1 MKNELFSLAIQRIRG
16 TKRNS
21 LLLGIILLCSF
32 AFTVIT
38 LGITD
43 SLNETNAQYR
53 LDTYGSWKTTVY
65 NSTEEDKEIL
75 EENPLSKQVGTLLSY
90 GNIGGS
96 DTIGTPDKALI
107 EMGNLE
113 LLEGHFPEKS
123 GEIAMEASLLSAL
136 GYDYELNQKIVV
148 NFQKDVETWVEA
160 EFTLCGVLKQYS
172 HLWNCEENISLP
184 AAFIVKEDGEK
195 LQPFPAY
202 HYFVTSEEEQE
213 TLTGSIRSTLGKK
226 ENENLKI
233 VGNTFAYNSLSEKA
247 DYYLYLVL
255 ILLTTVLAVACV
267 YFVQMQEQ
275 LRSIALFRSIGGTK
289 KQLIGL
295 LFYETMCM
303 VVPCIC
309 LGTIIGSAG
318 LWGIFKVFIN
328 VSFTDFRISIP
339 IFGFLVVTLLWL
351 GSIFFCRLLVLYL
364 AMKQPL
370 TGKITMSGKM
380 GKRYRSIKK
389 ASLTLLAG
397 MFSTVM
403 LFVMMESIPE
413 FFEKRWAEKESS
425 YRIDAAEKTIS
436 EEEVKVLEEL
446 PGITK
451 VLPHGEMVG
460 ELSFD
465 NMKKVPLASACKEN
479 KNKNQPI
486 FMEQQNADGTMEY
499 ICFPQ
504 GIGVRVIGIQKEYW
518 KDYFDT
524 DISGFDEKAFEEG
537 KTALVTFVTED
548 DGKITF
554 DGTVYEDT
562 GLEKGD
568 IINLRF
574 YDRNSED
581 FQNPSLASE
590 HSLKLA
596 AQPVKRKLREGA
608 GKGYIGS
615 YGAHYNI
622 LVSVNFMQK
631 VLDESKD
638 AEVSSHY
645 TGGNIYGDSNAEIYT
660 SVNAKYLS
668 TDYLVAQTAKSYG
681 TTLDNNREEV
691 SAQVL
696 SHLQNLLLICVCG
709 GCIGLTLFLLLWN
722 LITLA
727 ARYECRKYGIL
738 QAIGMSNKQM
748 YIEILK
754 KGALT
759 GVSSLFLA
767 FFFYGVYFVIREW
780 LKVRYVIENF
790 GDNYTLKEGI
800 QSTYYYLE
808 MCGVSLE
815 VFILFIVAILIFFL
829 ILFYWCNRIL
839 TKTTL
844 MEKLKQ

>member
-16 TKRNS
+16 TKKNS
-21 LLLGIILLCSF
+21 LLLGSILLCSF

-43 SLNETNAQYR
+43 SLNATNEQYR
-53 LDTYGSWKTTVY
+53 LNTYGSWKTAAY
-65 NSTEEDKEIL
+65 YGTEKDKEIL
-75 EENPLSKQVGTLLSY
+75 EDNPLSKQVGTLLSY

-96 DTIGTPDKALI
+96 DTIGTPDNALI

-136 GYDYELNQKIVV
+136 GYDYELNQKIVIS
-148 NFQKDVETWVEA
+148 FQKDLETWVEA

-172 HLWNCEENISLP
+172 HLWNCEENVSLP

-195 LQPFPAY
+195 LQPFPDY
-202 HYFVTSEEEQE
+202 HYFVTSDKEQE
-213 TLTGSIRSTLGKK
+213 ALTGSIQTAFGKT
-226 ENENLKI
+226 ENKNLKI
-233 VGNTFAYNSLSEKA
+233 VGNTLAYSVVSEKA
-247 DYYLYLVL
+247 DYYLYLAL
-255 ILLTTVLAVACV
+255 ILLTTVLAVICV

-303 VVPCIC
+303 VIPCIC
-309 LGTIIGSAG
+309 LGTIIGSVG
-318 LWGIFKVFIN
+318 LWGIFKIFIH
-328 VSFTDFRISIP
+328 VSFADFRISIP
-339 IFGFLVVTLLWL
+339 VFAFFLVTLLWL
-351 GSIFFCRLLVLYL
+351 GAIFFCRLLVLYF

-380 GKRYRSIKK
+380 RKRYRCIKK
-389 ASLTLLAG
+389 VALTLLAG
-397 MFSTVM
+397 MFSTVL

-413 FFEKRWAEKESS
+413 LFEKRWAEKECS
-425 YRIDAAEKTIS
+425 YRVDAAEKTIS
-436 EEEVKVLEEL
+436 KKEVKTLEEL

-451 VLPHGEMVG
+451 VLPYGEMIG
-460 ELSFD
+460 ELNFE
-465 NMKKVPLASACKEN
+465 NMENVPLASACKEN
-479 KNKNQPI
+479 QSKNQPI
-486 FMEQQNADGTMEY
+486 FIEHQNADGTLEY
-499 ICFPQ
+499 MPFPR
-504 GIGVRVIGIQKEYW
+504 GIGVRVIGIRKEYW

-524 DISGFDEKAFEEG
+524 DISGFDEEAFAEG
-537 KTALVTFVTED
+537 KTALVTFITED

-568 IINLRF
+568 TISLRF

-581 FQNPSLASE
+581 IKNPSLASE

-596 AQPVKRKLREGA
+596 TQPVKQKLRERA

-622 LVSVNFMQK
+622 LVSDNFMQK

-638 AEVSSHY
+638 AEISSHY
-645 TGGNIYGDSNAEIYT
+645 TGGNVYGDSSAEVYT
-660 SVNAKYLS
+660 FVNAKYLS
-668 TDYLVAQTAKSYG
+668 TDYLVAQTAKGYG
-681 TTLDNNREEV
+681 TALDNNREEV
-691 SAQVL
+691 SVQVL
-696 SHLQNLLLICVCG
+696 SHLQNLLLIGVCG
-709 GCIGLTLFLLLWN
+709 GCIGFTLFLLLWN

-738 QAIGMSNKQM
+738 QAIGMSKKQM
-748 YIEILK
+748 NVEILK
-754 KGALT
+754 KGVLT
-759 GVSSLFLA
+759 GVCSLLFAFL
-767 FFFYGVYFVIREW
+767 FYGIYFVFREW
-780 LKVRYVIENF
+780 LRVRDVVENF
-790 GDNYTLKEGI
+790 GENYTLKEGI
-800 QSTYYYLE
+800 QNAYYYLE
-808 MCGVSLE
+808 TCGVSLE
-815 VFILFIVAILIFFL
+815 KFILFIVIIFMFFL

-839 TKTTL
+839 IKTTL
-844 MEKLKQ
+844 MEKLKR

>member
-136 GYDYELNQKIVV
+136 GYDYELNQKIVIS
-148 NFQKDVETWVEA
+148 FQKDLETWVEA

-172 HLWNCEENISLP
+172 HLWNCEENVSLP

-195 LQPFPAY
+195 LQPFPDY
-202 HYFVTSEEEQE
+202 HYFVTSDKEQE
-213 TLTGSIRSTLGKK
+213 ALTGSIQTAFGKT
-226 ENENLKI
+226 ENKNLKI

-351 GSIFFCRLLVLYL
+351 
-364 AMKQPL
+364 
-370 TGKITMSGKM
+370 
-380 GKRYRSIKK
+380 
-389 ASLTLLAG
+389 
-397 MFSTVM
+397 
-403 LFVMMESIPE
+403 
-413 FFEKRWAEKESS
+413 
-425 YRIDAAEKTIS
+425 
-436 EEEVKVLEEL
+436 
-446 PGITK
+446 
-451 VLPHGEMVG
+451 
-460 ELSFD
+460 
-465 NMKKVPLASACKEN
+465 
-479 KNKNQPI
+479 
-486 FMEQQNADGTMEY
+486 
-499 ICFPQ
+499 
-504 GIGVRVIGIQKEYW
+504 
-518 KDYFDT
+518 
-524 DISGFDEKAFEEG
+524 
-537 KTALVTFVTED
+537 
-548 DGKITF
+548 
-554 DGTVYEDT
+554 
-562 GLEKGD
+562 
-568 IINLRF
+568 
-574 YDRNSED
+574 
-581 FQNPSLASE
+581 
-590 HSLKLA
+590 
-596 AQPVKRKLREGA
+596 
-608 GKGYIGS
+608 
-615 YGAHYNI
+615 
-622 LVSVNFMQK
+622 
-631 VLDESKD
+631 
-638 AEVSSHY
+638 
-645 TGGNIYGDSNAEIYT
+645 
-660 SVNAKYLS
+660 
-668 TDYLVAQTAKSYG
+668 
-681 TTLDNNREEV
+681 
-691 SAQVL
+691 
-696 SHLQNLLLICVCG
+696 
-709 GCIGLTLFLLLWN
+709 
-722 LITLA
+722 
-727 ARYECRKYGIL
+727 
-738 QAIGMSNKQM
+738 
-748 YIEILK
+748 
-754 KGALT
+754 
-759 GVSSLFLA
+759 
-767 FFFYGVYFVIREW
+767 
-780 LKVRYVIENF
+780 
-790 GDNYTLKEGI
+790 
-800 QSTYYYLE
+800 
-808 MCGVSLE
+808 
-815 VFILFIVAILIFFL
+815 
-829 ILFYWCNRIL
+829 
-839 TKTTL
+839 
-844 MEKLKQ
+844 

>member
-1 MKNELFSLAIQRIRG
+1 MKNELFSLAIQRIKG

-21 LLLGIILLCSF
+21 FLLGIILLCSF

-53 LDTYGSWKTTVY
+53 LDTYGSWKTAVY
-65 NSTEEDKEIL
+65 NSTEKDKEIL
-75 EENPLSKQVGTLLSY
+75 EENPLSKQVGTLVSY

-136 GYDYELNQKIVV
+136 GYDYELNQQIVIS
-148 NFQKDVETWVEA
+148 FQKDLETWVKA

-172 HLWNCEENISLP
+172 HLWNCEENVNLP

-195 LQPFPAY
+195 LQSVPDY
-202 HYFVTSEEEQE
+202 HYFITSEEEQE
-213 TLTGSIRSTLGKK
+213 ILTGSIRSTLEKK

-233 VGNTFAYNSLSEKA
+233 VGNTFAYSSLSEKA
-247 DYYLYLVL
+247 DYYLYLAL
-255 ILLTTVLAVACV
+255 ILLTTVLAVICV

-309 LGTIIGSAG
+309 LGTIIGSVG
-318 LWGIFKVFIN
+318 LCGIFKVFIN

-339 IFGFLVVTLLWL
+339 VFAFFLVTLLWL
-351 GSIFFCRLLVLYL
+351 GAIFFCRLLVLYF

-370 TGKITMSGKM
+370 TGKITMSGVM
-380 GKRYRSIKK
+380 GKRYRNIKK
-389 ASLTLLAG
+389 VSLTLLAG
-397 MFSTVM
+397 MFSTAM

-413 FFEKRWAEKESS
+413 LFEKKWAEKESS
-425 YRIDAAEKTIS
+425 YRISAAEKTIS
-436 EEEVKVLEEL
+436 EEVVKVLEEL

-451 VLPHGEMVG
+451 VLPYGEMVG
-460 ELSFD
+460 ELSFE
-465 NMKKVPLASACKEN
+465 NMEKVPLASACKEN

-486 FMEQQNADGTMEY
+486 FMEHQNADGTSEY
-499 ICFPQ
+499 MCFPQ
-504 GIGVRVIGIQKEYW
+504 GIGVRVIGIRKEYR

-524 DISGFDEKAFEEG
+524 DISGFDEEAFEEG
-537 KTALVTFVTED
+537 KTALVTFITED

-568 IINLRF
+568 TISLRF

-596 AQPVKRKLREGA
+596 AQPVQRKLREGA

-622 LVSVNFMQK
+622 LVSDNFMQK

-645 TGGNIYGDSNAEIYT
+645 TGGNVYGDSSAEVYT

-668 TDYLVAQTAKSYG
+668 TDYLVAQTAKGYG
-681 TTLDNNREEV
+681 TALDNNREEV
-691 SAQVL
+691 SVQVL

-709 GCIGLTLFLLLWN
+709 GCIGLTLLLLLWN

-738 QAIGMSNKQM
+738 QAIGMSKKQM
-748 YIEILK
+748 NAEILK
-754 KGALT
+754 KGVVT
-759 GVSSLFLA
+759 GICSLFLA
-767 FFFYGVYFVIREW
+767 FFFYGCYFVIKEW
-780 LKVRYVIENF
+780 LKVRYVVENF
-790 GDNYTLKEGI
+790 GDNYTLKEGMA
-800 QSTYYYLE
+800 STYYYLE
-808 MCGVSLE
+808 TCGVSLGKI
-815 VFILFIVAILIFFL
+815 ILFAVSILTFFL

-839 TKTTL
+839 IKTAL

>member
-1 MKNELFSLAIQRIRG
+1 MKNELFSLAIQRIKG

-21 LLLGIILLCSF
+21 FLLGIILLCSF

-53 LDTYGSWKTTVY
+53 LDTYGSWKTAVY
-65 NSTEEDKEIL
+65 NSTEKDKEIL
-75 EENPLSKQVGTLLSY
+75 EENPLSKQVGTLVSY

-136 GYDYELNQKIVV
+136 GYDYELNQQIVIS
-148 NFQKDVETWVEA
+148 FQKDLETWVKA

-172 HLWNCEENISLP
+172 HLWNCEENVNLP

-195 LQPFPAY
+195 LQSVPDY
-202 HYFVTSEEEQE
+202 HYFITSEEEQE
-213 TLTGSIRSTLGKK
+213 ILTGSIRSTLEKK

-233 VGNTFAYNSLSEKA
+233 VGNTFAYSSLSEKA
-247 DYYLYLVL
+247 DYYLYLAL
-255 ILLTTVLAVACV
+255 ILLTTVLAVTCV

-309 LGTIIGSAG
+309 LGTIIGSVG

-339 IFGFLVVTLLWL
+339 ILGFFIVTLLWL
-351 GSIFFCRLLVLYL
+351 GAIFFCRLLVLYF

-380 GKRYRSIKK
+380 GKRYRNIKK
-389 ASLTLLAG
+389 VSLTLLAG
-397 MFSTVM
+397 MFSTAM

-413 FFEKRWAEKESS
+413 LFEKKWAEKESS
-425 YRIDAAEKTIS
+425 YRITAAEKTIS

-446 PGITK
+446 PGVTK
-451 VLPHGEMVG
+451 VLPYGEMVG

-465 NMKKVPLASACKEN
+465 NMEKVPLALACKEN
-479 KNKNQPI
+479 KNKTQPI
-486 FMEQQNADGTMEY
+486 LMEHQNADDTMEY
-499 ICFPQ
+499 MCFPQ
-504 GIGVRVIGIQKEYW
+504 GIGVRVIGIRKEYW
-518 KDYFDT
+518 KDYFNT
-524 DISGFDEKAFEEG
+524 ELSGFDEEAFEEG
-537 KTALVTFVTED
+537 KTALVTFITED

-568 IINLRF
+568 TISLRF

-581 FQNPSLASE
+581 IKNPSLASE
-590 HSLKLA
+590 HSLKLV
-596 AQPVKRKLREGA
+596 AQPVQRKLREGA

-622 LVSVNFMQK
+622 LVSDNFMQK

-645 TGGNIYGDSNAEIYT
+645 TGGNVYGDSSAEVYT

-668 TDYLVAQTAKSYG
+668 TDYLVAQTAKGYG
-681 TTLDNNREEV
+681 TALDNNREEV
-691 SAQVL
+691 SVQVL

-709 GCIGLTLFLLLWN
+709 GCIGLTLLLLLWN

-738 QAIGMSNKQM
+738 QAIGMSKKQM
-748 YIEILK
+748 NAEILK
-754 KGALT
+754 KGVVT
-759 GVSSLFLA
+759 GICSLFLA
-767 FFFYGVYFVIREW
+767 FFFYGCYFVIKEW
-780 LKVRYVIENF
+780 LKVRYVVENF
-790 GDNYTLKEGI
+790 GDNYTLKEGMA
-800 QSTYYYLE
+800 STYYYLE
-808 MCGVSLE
+808 TCGVSLGKI
-815 VFILFIVAILIFFL
+815 ILFAVSILTFFL

-839 TKTTL
+839 IKTAL